1 MARSCGFWIG
11 DEFEAELF
19 GTPGEL
25 ADDSFAVAFLKV
37 VLALVGI
44 FLALGQQGVDQ
55 PGVNWGLT
63 RMALWASMMIW
74 CLASTAA
81 TPVNP

>member
-1 MARSCGFWIG
+1 MARSRGFWIG
-11 DEFEAELF
+11 DEFEAEFF

-44 FLALGQQGVDQ
+44 FLAPWSAGCRSAEPACG
-55 PGVNWGLT
+55 
-63 RMALWASMMIW
+63 RR
-74 CLASTAA
+74 
-81 TPVNP
+81 